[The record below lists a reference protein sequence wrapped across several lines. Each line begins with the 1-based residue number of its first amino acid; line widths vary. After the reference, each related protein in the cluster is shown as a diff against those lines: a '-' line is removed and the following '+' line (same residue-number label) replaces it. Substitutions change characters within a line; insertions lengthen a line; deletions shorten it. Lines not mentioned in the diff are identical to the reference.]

1 MSVSPLQCASRV
13 CHTASL
19 SNRLLHCAS
28 VALCVTLYFCLPC
41 YNVCLVSVTLNLCLP
56 ARYTVPPSPYVL
68 DRMSVYPVTIYLMS
82 VKLYASVSM
91 SVTLCLSSPC
101 YSVLLFP
108 CVSHLVSV
116 SLLQCVPVSLSVTL
130 SFCLPG
136 CYTLSLSPCLLQ
148 CISVSLSVTL
158 SASLCYTLCQSPCL
172 LQYTFVSLSVTLS
185 PYLLNHVYVSL
196 SVTLSF

>member
-1 MSVSPLQCASRV
+1 MSRV
-13 CHTASL
+13 CHTVSL

-82 VKLYASVSM
+82 VTLYASVSM

-101 YSVLLFP
+101 YSVLLSP

-116 SLLQCVPVSLSVTL
+116 SLLRCVPVSLGVTL
-130 SFCLPG
+130 CLCLPA
-136 CYTLSLSPCLLQ
+136 CYSVSLSPCLLR
-148 CISVSLSVTL
+148 CLPPYVTLCVSLH
-158 SASLCYTLCQSPCL
+158 ASYSIPLSPCL
-172 LQYTFVSLSVTLS
+172 LHCL
-185 PYLLNHVYVSL
+185 PIC
-196 SVTLSF
+196 